1 MRRPPKVTVYMP
13 SHNYGRYIE
22 RAVESVFAQSM
33 KDWELIIIDDGS
45 TDDTPERVKKYEGH
59 ARVRVVRQSQK
70 GLSVSNNI
78 ALRLANGRYLMRL
91 DADDYL
97 DENALLVMCS
107 VLDRKPD
114 VGLVYPDYWM
124 VDDDGEILE
133 AVRRKKIGSE
143 ARLLDLPAHG
153 ACTLFRK
160 ECLVELGGYEE
171 SIPCQDGYDLWL
183 RFIERFKPDNVNVPL
198 FYYRQHAGSLTKNA
212 RRILDTRAGIKRRLV
227 QNLRDGR
234 VPKTLAIIPVAK
246 RAHGLPDAAFA
257 QAGGK
262 PLLWH
267 ALSQALAAKTLDR
280 VVVASNDPEAL
291 AYARRFKDVIAVER
305 PDRLAV
311 SGARIV
317 ETVHFVLDEL
327 KKKRYRPEA
336 AMLLY
341 PNCPL
346 RRASHIDMAVD
357 AMTLYGTQSVISV
370 VEETAVCYQHGKDGL
385 HPVQPSRD
393 LQIEKRAIYKE
404 NGAVLLSKVKG
415 MDPRYFVRADAG
427 HVVMLPEDSLRIRN
441 EYDLWLADKVLSE
454 WRTSEQPAL
463 KVGKAAAR

>member
-13 SHNYGRYIE
+13 AHNYGRYVD
-22 RAVESVFAQSM
+22 RAVQSVFAQSLR
-33 KDWELIIIDDGS
+33 DWELIIIDDGS
-45 TDDTPERVKKYEGH
+45 TDDTPERIKKYEGH
-59 ARVRVVRQSQK
+59 ARVRVIRQNRK

-78 ALRLANGRYLMRL
+78 ALRLANGRYIMRL

-97 DENALLVMCS
+97 DENALLVMS
-107 VLDRKPD
+107 NVLDRKPG
-114 VGLVYPDYWM
+114 VGLVYPDYWL
-124 VDDDGEILE
+124 VDDEGEILE
-133 AVRRKKIGSE
+133 AVRRKKIGDE

-153 ACTLFRK
+153 ACTMFRK

-198 FYYRQHAGSLTKNA
+198 FYYRQHEGSLTKNA
-212 RRILDTRAGIKRRLV
+212 RRILETRAGIKRRLV
-227 QNLRDGR
+227 QSLRDGDI
-234 VPKTLAIIPVAK
+234 PKVVGIIPVAK
-246 RAHGLPDAAFA
+246 RAKGLPDSAFA

-267 ALSQALAAKTLDR
+267 SISQALAAKTLDK

-291 AYARRFKDVIAVER
+291 VYARRFKGVLALER
-305 PDRLAV
+305 PDRLAD

-317 ETVHFVLDEL
+317 ETVRFVLDEL
-327 KKKRYRPEA
+327 KRARYSPQA

-341 PNCPL
+341 TNCPL
-346 RRASHIDMAVD
+346 RRAGHIDMAVD
-357 AMTLYGTQSVISV
+357 AMTLYGTPSVISV

-393 LQIEKRAIYKE
+393 LQIEKRGIYKE
-404 NGAVLLSKVKG
+404 NGAVLLARTDAI
-415 MDPRYFVRADAG
+415 DPRYFVGADSG
-427 HVVMLPEDSLRIRN
+427 HVVMLAEDSLRVRTD
-441 EYDLWLADKVLSE
+441 YDLWLADKVLSE
-454 WRTSEQPAL
+454 WRARDGAAPARRET
-463 KVGKAAAR
+463 AR

>member
-13 SHNYGRYIE
+13 THNYGRYLDH
-22 RAVESVFAQSM
+22 AVESVFAQSM

-45 TDDTPERVKKYEGH
+45 TDDTPERVKKYEGMP
-59 ARVRVVRQSQK
+59 RVRVIRQSRK

-97 DENALLVMCS
+97 DENALLVMSS

-114 VGLVYPDYWM
+114 VGLVYPDYWL

-133 AVRRKKIGSE
+133 AVRRKKIGPE

-198 FYYRQHAGSLTKNA
+198 FYYRQHEGSLTKNA

-227 QNLRDGR
+227 QSLRDGAI
-234 VPKTLAIIPVAK
+234 PKVVGIIPVAK
-246 RAHGLPDAAFA
+246 RAIGFPDSAFA
-257 QAGGK
+257 AAGGK

-267 ALSQALAAKTLDR
+267 ALSQALASKTLDK
-280 VVVASNDPEAL
+280 VVVVSNDHEAL
-291 AYARRFKDVIAVER
+291 AYAHRFKGVLALER
-305 PDRLAV
+305 PDRLAG
-311 SGARIV
+311 SNARIV
-317 ETVHFVLDEL
+317 DTVRYTLDEL
-327 KKKRYRPEA
+327 KRRRYKPDA

-341 PNCPL
+341 TNSPL
-346 RRASHIDMAVD
+346 RRAAHIDMAVD
-357 AMTLYGTQSVISV
+357 AMALYGTSAVISV

-385 HPVQPSRD
+385 HPVQPSRS

-404 NGAVLLSKVKG
+404 NGAILLAKLAS
-415 MDPRYFVRADAG
+415 MDPDYFIGRDAG
-427 HVVMLPEDSLRIRN
+427 HVVMLAEDSLRIRT
-441 EYDLWLADKVLSE
+441 EYDLWLADKILSE
-454 WRTSEQPAL
+454 WRAGAPASRA
-463 KVGKAAAR
+463 KAAAR

>member
-13 SHNYGRYIE
+13 AHNYGRYLD

-45 TDDTPERVKKYEGH
+45 TDDTPERVKKYEGLP
-59 ARVRVVRQSQK
+59 RVRVIRQSRK

-97 DENALLVMCS
+97 DENALLVMAN
-107 VLDRKPD
+107 VLDRKPE
-114 VGLVYPDYWM
+114 VGLVYPDYWL

-133 AVRRKKIGSE
+133 AVRRKKIGDE

-160 ECLVELGGYEE
+160 ECLIELGGYEE

-183 RFIERFKPDNVNVPL
+183 RFIERFRPDNVNVPL

-227 QNLRDGR
+227 QSLRGGR
-234 VPKTLAIIPVAK
+234 IPRVVGIIPVAK
-246 RAHGLPDAAFA
+246 RAAGLPDSAFA
-257 QAGGK
+257 SAGGK

-267 ALSQALAAKTLDR
+267 ALSQATAAKTLDK

-291 AYARRFKDVIAVER
+291 TYARRFKGVVALRR
-305 PDRLAV
+305 PDRLADA
-311 SGARIV
+311 GASIAR
-317 ETVHFVLDEL
+317 TAAFVLDAL
-327 KKKRYRPEA
+327 KKRRYLPDA

-341 PNCPL
+341 TNAPL

-357 AMTLYGTQSVISV
+357 AMTLYDTESVISV

-404 NGAVLLSKVKG
+404 NGAVLLAKTKAI
-415 MDPRYFVRADAG
+415 DPRHFVGKDAG
-427 HVVMLPEDSLRIRN
+427 HVVMLPEDSLRIRT
-441 EYDLWLADKVLSE
+441 EYDLWLADKILSD
-454 WRTSEQPAL
+454 WRT
-463 KVGKAAAR
+463 R

>member
-13 SHNYGRYIE
+13 AHNYGRYLD
-22 RAVESVFAQSM
+22 RAAESVFAQSM

-45 TDDTPERVKKYEGH
+45 TDDTAERVKKYEGLP
-59 ARVRVVRQSQK
+59 RVRVVRQSRK

-78 ALRLANGRYLMRL
+78 ALRLANGRYIMRL

-97 DENALLVMCS
+97 DENALLVMSS
-107 VLDRKPD
+107 VLDRKPG
-114 VGLVYPDYWM
+114 VGLVYPDYWL

-198 FYYRQHAGSLTKNA
+198 FYYRQHEGSLTKNA

-227 QNLRDGR
+227 QSLRDGSI
-234 VPKTLAIIPVAK
+234 PKVVGIIPVAK
-246 RAHGLPDAAFA
+246 RAKGLPDSAFA
-257 QAGGK
+257 LAGGK

-267 ALSQALAAKTLDR
+267 AISQALAAKTLDK
-280 VVVASNDPEAL
+280 VVVASNDPDAL
-291 AYARRFKDVIAVER
+291 AYARRFRGVTAVER
-305 PDRLAV
+305 PDRLADT
-311 SGARIV
+311 GTRIV
-317 ETVHFVLDEL
+317 ETVRYTLGEL
-327 KKKRYRPEA
+327 KKKRYKPDA

-341 PNCPL
+341 TNCPL
-346 RRASHIDMAVD
+346 RRAAHIDMAVD
-357 AMTLYGTQSVISV
+357 AMTLYGTKSVITV

-385 HPVQPSRD
+385 HPVQPSRS
-393 LQIEKRAIYKE
+393 LQIEKRAIYRE
-404 NGAVLLSKVKG
+404 NGAVLLTRLTS
-415 MDPRYFVRADAG
+415 MDPDYFIGRDAG
-427 HVVMLPEDSLRIRN
+427 HVVMLPEDSLRIRT
-441 EYDLWLADKVLSE
+441 EYDLWLTDKILSE
-454 WRTSEQPAL
+454 WRAGAPVPQAKE
-463 KVGKAAAR
+463 AAR